1 MASEMRESEMQKLD
15 RATLWGL
22 EQYAE
27 ERSAFRTEVM
37 AHKKPRRIAIG
48 KHATLYFEDFLTM
61 KYQVQEM
68 LRVERIF
75 EAAAIEEEI
84 ATYNPLIP
92 DGSNL
97 KATFM
102 IEYEDVVERAAA
114 LGVLG
119 GVENTVYL
127 EVTGCERVYAIAN
140 EDLERTRGTKA
151 AAVHFLR
158 FELDASTVAASK
170 AGQAL
175 KFGIEHPA
183 LAGSVTLDEAQ
194 RLSLLQDLA

>member
-1 MASEMRESEMQKLD
+1 MQKLD
-15 RATLWGL
+15 RETLWGL
-22 EQYAE
+22 EQYAAQ
-27 ERSAFRTEVM
+27 RSQFRAEIM
-37 AHKKPRRIAIG
+37 AHKKSRRIALG
-48 KHATLYFEDFLTM
+48 PHATLHFEDFLTM

-75 EAAAIEEEI
+75 EAEAIEEEI

-92 DGSNL
+92 DGNNL

-114 LGVLG
+114 LGKLA

-127 EVTGCERVYAIAN
+127 EVAGCEKVYAIAN
-140 EDLERTRGTKA
+140 EDLQRSTDTKA

-158 FELDASTVAASK
+158 FELDAATVAAGK
-170 AGQAL
+170 AGQL
-175 KFGIEHPA
+175 LQLGIEHPG
-183 LAGSVTLDEAQ
+183 LAGSVTLNEAQ
-194 RLSLLQDLA
+194 QASLLRDLA

>member
-114 LGVLG
+114 LGKLG
-119 GVENTVYL
+119 GVENTIYL
-127 EVTGCERVYAIAN
+127 EVSGCEKVYAIAN
-140 EDLERTRGTKA
+140 EDLQRSTGTKA
-151 AAVHFLR
+151 SAVHFLR

-170 AGQAL
+170 AGQPL
-175 KFGIEHPA
+175 LFGIDHPG
-183 LAGSVTLDEAQ
+183 LAGSVTLSEAQ
-194 RLSLLQDLA
+194 RLSLLRDLA

>member
-1 MASEMRESEMQKLD
+1 MQKLD

-27 ERSAFRTEVM
+27 RRSAFRAEIM

-48 KHATLYFEDFLTM
+48 PHATLYFEDFLTM

-102 IEYEDVVERAAA
+102 IEYEDVVERGAA
-114 LGVLG
+114 LGKLG
-119 GVENTVYL
+119 GVENTIYL
-127 EVTGCERVYAIAN
+127 EVSGCEKVYAIAN
-140 EDLERTRGTKA
+140 EDLQRSTGTKA
-151 AAVHFLR
+151 SAVHFLR
-158 FELDASTVAASK
+158 FELPPEQVE
-170 AGQAL
+170 AL
-175 KFGIEHPA
+175 KSGASLIAGIDHDNYNVEVSPVA
-183 LAGSVTLDEAQ
+183 DDV
-194 RLSLLQDLA
+194 RRSLLNDLI